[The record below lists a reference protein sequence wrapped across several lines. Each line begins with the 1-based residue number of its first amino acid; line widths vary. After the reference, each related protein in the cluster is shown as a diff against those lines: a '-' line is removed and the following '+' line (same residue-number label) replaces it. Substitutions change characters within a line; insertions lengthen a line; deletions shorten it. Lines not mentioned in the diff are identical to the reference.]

1 MPTSPTTQFK
11 FGNKNVQ
18 PSLPTL
24 GITTCVART
33 TRGPFNQPDT
43 IIRTLNQFYSLY
55 GREIVMDGTVSNI
68 ERALTMGSA
77 LRISRVAGSG
87 TATKGIA
94 KSYDPE
100 TEEPGLTPEPLKIE
114 FVNPLDETIKTTFTF
129 NIQTIEYGSSIVDP
143 TSNSGG
149 KDFFIQITSTVSG
162 GKIKYYLTQFKSYS
176 ESNPASGSILDSRLL
191 LSTSL
196 AAGGVIFTDASV
208 FEDFVRNVPNVE
220 LKLTSSSDASI
231 TNVEDVIA
239 YIKNHQTSRSYIG
252 NTAPTTEGVSVEKDF
267 IINEGDNGGTSTKTE
282 WQEAYEATRD
292 YTDTYQIILSH
303 VHQHIPLEWE
313 QALKYVADIN
323 KVDFENIL
331 YVEIPKYDSNGD
343 PMSPTAIVTKA
354 KTVMAVIGQHKSIA
368 YFCGGIKFYNN
379 NGALLKNDVLGTVIG
394 LGDISATNYGPW
406 RSFSGANRGIVQDA
420 IGPVTQNLGSPAQY
434 QELQK
439 LADSKLNLFV
449 IKDTRLAGKQVML
462 WHGFTSEVLNSSDKF
477 IASVRLQLYLKKN
490 LRPILEKYL
499 EEPNYIPT
507 WQKIYHECTEVIDPL
522 MPDAIS
528 EYTWNG
534 DQNASNYS
542 DMQVNNEAD
551 VRAGKYRV
559 LVTYKDVVSLQVITM
574 EFYVDPVSKSVTV
587 NQ

>member
-11 FGNKNVQ
+11 FGNRNIQ

-33 TRGPFNQPDT
+33 IRGPFNQPDT

-55 GREIVMDGTVSNI
+55 GREIVVDGTVSNI
-68 ERALTMGSA
+68 ERALSLGSA
-77 LRISRVAGSG
+77 VRVSRVSGSG
-87 TATKGIA
+87 AIAKGVA
-94 KSYDPE
+94 KSYDPD

-114 FVNPLDETIKTTFTF
+114 FVDPVDVTKKTTFTF
-129 NIQTIEYGSSIVDP
+129 NIQTKEYGSSIVDP
-143 TSNSGG
+143 TSNVGG
-149 KDFFIQITSTVSG
+149 KDYFIQITSVVSG
-162 GKIKYYLTQFKSYS
+162 GQIKYYLTQFKYYDVAT
-176 ESNPASGSILDSRLL
+176 PAAGSILDSRLL
-191 LSTSL
+191 LSTST
-196 AAGGVIFTDASV
+196 AAGSVVFTDASV
-208 FEDFVRNVPNVE
+208 FEDFVRNVPYLE
-220 LKLTSSSDASI
+220 LKLTLSSDASI
-231 TNVEDVIA
+231 LNTEDVIA
-239 YIKNHQTSRSYIG
+239 YMKNHQTHRSYVG
-252 NTAPTTEGVSVEKDF
+252 TTAPSVEGTAVEKDL

-292 YTDTYQIILSH
+292 YTDTYQLILSH

-354 KTVMAVIGQHKSIA
+354 KTVMAAIGQHKSIA

-499 EEPNYIPT
+499 EEPNYIHT